1 VCVLNTT
8 EAKTL
13 DNQHQVWS
21 GEECQLSLKW
31 KMIKKERM
39 LTKESR
45 DRTLMGMENRWIRKD
60 I

>member
-1 VCVLNTT
+1 VCVPNTT
-8 EAKTL
+8 EAKTP
-13 DNQHQVWS
+13 DNQCQVWS

-31 KMIKKERM
+31 KMIKKERI

-45 DRTLMGMENRWIRKD
+45 DHTLIGMENKWIRKD